1 MPLYS
6 YQGRGD
12 GGKLIQGQVEA
23 ASSSAAAGQLMG
35 SGITPISIEQ
45 TTAKAV
51 AGQGMQKELL
61 ERRPSLTDLALFAR
75 QMHTLTKAG
84 VPIIQ
89 ALNGLIQSTRNQLLS
104 KSLKEAMESL
114 ESGRDFSTSLARH
127 PNVFPPLFVNVI
139 HMGEQSGTLEES
151 FLRLSK
157 YMDQEKINR
166 DRVKSALRYPIIVIV
181 TIAAAIGIINAMVI
195 PAFAGA
201 FARFHAELPLPT
213 RILIATSDF
222 TVAYWPYIL
231 GTLAAAIIGFRYY
244 IRTEEG
250 ALWWGKTKLRIP
262 IFGSI
267 IMRASM
273 GRFAHAFAMAARSGV
288 PLIQGLGLVA
298 GTLENPYIES
308 RLLLMRNGIERGDTI
323 SKCAVQTEL
332 FTPMVLQMLS
342 VGEETGTIDELM
354 EEVAEFY
361 EREVDYD
368 LKTIGDVIEPLLLVA
383 LGVMVLILALGVFL
397 PLWDLSTVAFQKR

>member
-1 MPLYS
+1 MPQYS
-6 YQGRGD
+6 YQGRGES
-12 GGKLIQGQVEA
+12 GKLMQGQVEA
-23 ASSSAAAGQLMG
+23 ASPSAAAGELIE

-45 TTAKAV
+45 TTSKA
-51 AGQGMQKELL
+51 ATGQGLQKDLF
-61 ERRPSLTDLALFAR
+61 ERRPSLTDLGLFAR
-75 QMHTLTKAG
+75 QMHTLTKSG

-89 ALNGLIQSTRNQLLS
+89 ALNGLIQSTRNKRLS
-104 KSLKEAMESL
+104 DSLKEVLESL

-151 FLRLSK
+151 LLQLSK
-157 YMDQEKINR
+157 YMEQEKINR
-166 DRVKSALRYPIIVIV
+166 DRIKSALRYPIIVIT
-181 TIAAAIGIINAMVI
+181 TIAIAIWIINLKVI

-201 FARFHAELPLPT
+201 FARFQAELPLPT

-222 TVAYWPYIL
+222 TVAYWLYIL
-231 GTLAAAIIGFRYY
+231 GALIAAAVGFIYY
-244 IRTEEG
+244 VRTEEG
-250 ALWWGKTKLRIP
+250 GIWWGKTKLRIP

-273 GRFAHAFAMAARSGV
+273 GRFAHAFAMSARAGV

-298 GTLENPYIES
+298 STLENPYIES

-323 SKCAVQTEL
+323 SKSAVQTEL
-332 FTPMVLQMLS
+332 FTPLVLQMLN
-342 VGEETGTIDELM
+342 VGEETGTVDELM
-354 EEVAEFY
+354 DEVAEFY

-368 LKTIGDVIEPLLLVA
+368 LKTIGDVIEPLLLAA
-383 LGVMVLILALGVFL
+383 LGIMVLILALGVFL